1 MGFGMMVASMVSWCF
16 FFHGF
21 WEDLPKKW
29 PTRVNIFT
37 KSACLWGIHHLG
49 FELNTIHMDRVT
61 DTSSGR
67 VFNDEAQS
75 EDEHDNLLFL
85 PR

>member
-1 MGFGMMVASMVSWCF
+1 M
-16 FFHGF
+16 
-21 WEDLPKKW
+21 PKNW

-37 KSACLWGIHHLG
+37 KSAYLCRIHHLG
-49 FELNTIHMDRVT
+49 FELNTIHMDRL

-75 EDEHDNLLFL
+75 EDENDNLLFL
-85 PR
+85 PRVALDYNLLFYESLSTTSPHSHGLV